1 MLQLQAELS
10 QLGPSLNDSQLR
22 SHHSILERKW
32 EAIKTAVMQDAEQL
46 RAEVS
51 EEGDDRQ
58 AAVSVLAEH
67 RHANARAVADMHGA
81 WSPGGDDRPTA
92 SSAMA
97 APSDGDS
104 SDSEQNDDSD
114 YG

>member
-32 EAIKTAVMQDAEQL
+32 EVIKTAVTQDTEQL
-46 RAEVS
+46 RAEAS
-51 EEGDDRQ
+51 EEDVDRQ
-58 AAVSVLAEH
+58 ADVSVLAEQ
-67 RHANARAVADMHGA
+67 RYADARAVADMHGA
-81 WSPGGDDRPTA
+81 WSPGGDDRPAA

-97 APSDGDS
+97 AQSDGDS
-104 SDSEQNDDSD
+104 SDSEQNSD
-114 YG
+114 RDFG